1 MDSSAVVLAW
11 GGAKT
16 CGTFLWDP
24 PPSKAQTLGKPGASD
39 SSAREPGGSKGGGVG
54 RGSRGGRPGVGKG
67 RSEAARSMGVDLRL
81 WPGRQA

>member
-1 MDSSAVVLAW
+1 MAPSF
-11 GGAKT
+11 
-16 CGTFLWDP
+16 GTP